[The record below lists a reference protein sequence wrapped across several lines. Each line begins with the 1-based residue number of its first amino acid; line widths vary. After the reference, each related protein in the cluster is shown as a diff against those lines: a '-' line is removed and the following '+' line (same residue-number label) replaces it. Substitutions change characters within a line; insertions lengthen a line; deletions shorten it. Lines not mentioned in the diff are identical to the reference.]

1 MATILTNAIIDQA
14 VQAVETYSST
24 ARGLFE
30 QVQNEINSITNDF
43 MGDAADGYR
52 EFFLNKVQPA
62 LDDNLVQL
70 MNSIKQILENIRTQL
85 MATVDPQLG
94 TSNRSGGSSGGS
106 SGTGSTGNGGTGG
119 DLSG

>member
-14 VQAVETYSST
+14 VQAVDAYSS
-24 ARGLFE
+24 AAKALFE
-30 QVQNEINSITNDF
+30 QVQSEVNSISSDF

-94 TSNRSGGSSGGS
+94 TSNRSGGSGGS
-106 SGTGSTGNGGTGG
+106 SGGISSGSGTGSG